1 MLLSNSSLT
10 FGGNANF
17 DNGVL
22 SMDAGTSVTG
32 GSISL
37 TNSTI
42 GTGGGT
48 FTTPIYSVDG
58 DNRIVAADG
67 KLLTLGFSGVFGVLG
82 TSTLHFGY
90 TNNLGTVT
98 FEGASNLNTSSAAKI
113 VIDGGTLQSG
123 ASPDNHA
130 LSDLTSTVQSVTV
143 AAGGMLF
150 YRENLRPDSV
160 AIRDLQGA
168 GTVAVGEGG
177 SGVLGIT
184 QGNFSGQI
192 QTSNGL
198 RVMGGNSGTLILTGN
213 QVYDGGTT
221 IDAGHTLQLGNH
233 TTTGSIIGDVINNG
247 QLVFLRSDNL
257 SFDGVISGTGGVENR
272 TGELTLTG
280 INTYQGGTRLSGGTI
295 VVSRDENLGAA
306 SGGIT
311 FGGDFATLKFASGFT
326 INRNIASTGIA
337 AGFDTNGN
345 DATLGGVISGSGGLF
360 KEGLGTLT
368 LTNTSTYSGLT
379 EVIRGGLRVN
389 GSIAGS
395 EVTVDTQGW
404 LGGTGTVGSTTV
416 YGALVPGNSIGT
428 LNVNGSLAFQSGSA
442 YLVQLSPTASATGAV
457 TIDAGSTAYIGAQ
470 AGTYVANRYTII
482 DGASRT
488 GTFDQLVLNGGNS
501 FGNLVTNPHL
511 EYDASHVYFVLDP
524 AKLTALLPTNA
535 SQNQSNVVKVID
547 KAYSAGGSSPIVGAL
562 FGASGNALLNG
573 LNQASG
579 EVATGLQQAAAQSMG
594 SFLGLMLDPFA
605 PTRVSSG
612 FGAAVGYAP
621 EQPKLPQDV
630 AQAYAQAMPGTPP
643 VPTAPTSFEQRW
655 SMWGAGY
662 GGQARFNGNDVV
674 GSQTTTSRAYGLAVG
689 ADYRPSP
696 FTTFGFAVSGGA
708 TNWGLA
714 NAFGSGKSDTF
725 QAGGYAAARLGGA
738 YLAGA
743 AAYAWHGVST
753 ERTVTVIGTDRLE
766 ARLNAQSWGGRVE
779 AGYRFGTPGF
789 GVTPYAAGQAVVLKT
804 PSYGETSPTGA
815 NAFAL
820 DYGGQ
825 TTTMS
830 RSELGSWIDGVAV
843 LDAGANLLL
852 RTRVAWAH
860 NFNTDRNISAIFL
873 TLPGTSFTVGG
884 AAPAVNTALVSGAA
898 ELRLASG
905 WSIGGRF
912 DGEFG
917 RGTSSYAG
925 TGTVRVAW

>member
-1 MLLSNSSLT
+1 M
-10 FGGNANF
+10 
-17 DNGVL
+17 
-22 SMDAGTSVTG
+22 
-32 GSISL
+32 
-37 TNSTI
+37 
-42 GTGGGT
+42 
-48 FTTPIYSVDG
+48 
-58 DNRIVAADG
+58 
-67 KLLTLGFSGVFGVLG
+67 
-82 TSTLHFGY
+82 
-90 TNNLGTVT
+90 
-98 FEGASNLNTSSAAKI
+98 
-113 VIDGGTLQSG
+113 
-123 ASPDNHA
+123 
-130 LSDLTSTVQSVTV
+130 QSVTV
-143 AAGGMLF
+143 KAGGTLA
-150 YRENLRPDSV
+150 YHENLRPDYV
-160 AIRDLQGA
+160 AIRDLQGD
-168 GTVAVGEGG
+168 GTVNVAEGATG
-177 SGVLGIT
+177 TLNIT
-184 QGNFSGQI
+184 QGDFSGQI
-192 QTSNGL
+192 QTMAGL
-198 RVMGGNSGTLILTGN
+198 RVMGGSSGTLILTGN
-213 QVYDGGTT
+213 QEYSGGTT
-221 IDAGHTLQLGNH
+221 IDAGHTLQLGNF
-233 TTTGSIIGDVINNG
+233 TTTGSIIGDVVNNG
-247 QLVFLRSDNL
+247 QLVFVRTDNH
-257 SFDGVISGTGGVENR
+257 SFDGVISGIGSVENR
-272 TGELTLTG
+272 SGELTLTG
-280 INTYQGGTRLSGGTI
+280 INTYQGGTRLEAGTI

-311 FGGDFATLKFASGFT
+311 FGGDFATLKFANGFT
-326 INRNIASTGIA
+326 INRDIASTGVA

-345 DATLGGVISGSGGLF
+345 DVTLGGVISGSGGLF

-368 LTNTSTYSGLT
+368 LTNTSTYSGFT

-416 YGALVPGNSIGT
+416 YGALMPGNSIGT

-442 YLVQLSPTASATGAV
+442 YVVQLSPTASARTSVTGAV
-457 TIDAGSTAYIGAQ
+457 TIDSGSTAYIGAQ
-470 AGTYVANRYTII
+470 AGTYVASRYTII

-488 GTFDQLVLNGGNS
+488 GTFDQLVTSGNN

-524 AKLTALLPTNA
+524 AKLTALLPTNG
-535 SQNQSNVVKVID
+535 SQNQSNVAKAID
-547 KAYSAGGSSPIVGAL
+547 KAYGAGGSSPIVGAL

-612 FGAAVGYAP
+612 FGSAVGYAP
-621 EQPKLPQDV
+621 EPQKLPAEI

-643 VPTAPTSFEQRW
+643 VPAAATSFEQRW

-662 GGQARFNGNDVV
+662 GGQARTNGDDVV
-674 GSQTTTSRAYGLAVG
+674 GSQTTTTRAYGLAVG

-753 ERTVTVIGTDRLE
+753 ERTVTVVGTDRLE
-766 ARLNAQSWGGRVE
+766 ARIDAQSWGGRVE
-779 AGYRFGTPGF
+779 AGYRFGTPTF
-789 GVTPYAAGQAVVLKT
+789 GVTPYAAGQAVALKT
-804 PSYGETSPTGA
+804 PSYSETSPNNA

-820 DYGGQ
+820 AYAGQ
-825 TTTMS
+825 TTTIS
-830 RSELGSWIDGVAV
+830 RSELGSWIDGVAI
-843 LDAGANLLL
+843 LDAGASVLV

-860 NFNTDRNISAIFL
+860 NFNTDRNINAFFL
-873 TLPGTSFTVGG
+873 TLPSTSFTVGG

-905 WSIGGRF
+905 WSIGAKF
-912 DGEFG
+912 DGELG
-917 RGTSSYAG
+917 RGTTSYAG